1 MLGKLAELILFGFAP
16 MMLGA
21 IFMPG
26 AVAAEEIALTGEVA
40 YRERIALPPN
50 AVLTV
55 RLTDVSLADAPGAV
69 VAEQKIEPAGQ
80 VPIKFELRYDPAVVQ
95 PKMNYAL
102 QARITVDDKL
112 WFTTDQRYAVDP
124 LKPEPAKLLL
134 KMVRQ
139 DAAAPSLVRQDL
151 DRRGYRRQGRHR
163 QRAVD
168 PQRRVGRQGDRQR
181 WLQPLFRAGRS
192 GGRHDQDRQGRRD
205 HDGVPRGAD
214 GPGTEILRRAGEGR
228 RLPDRRS
235 GQAVPRR
242 RQRGRHRAVC
252 RAASCL
258 GT

>member
-1 MLGKLAELILFGFAP
+1 MLGKFAELILFGFAP

-26 AVAAEEIALTGEVA
+26 AVVAEEIAITGEVA

-80 VPIKFELRYDPAVVQ
+80 VPIKFELRYDTAVVQ

-112 WFTTDQRYAVDP
+112 WFTTDERHSVDP
-124 LKPEPAKLLL
+124 LKPEPARLLL

-139 DAAAPSLVRQDL
+139 DAAAPSLF
-151 DRRGYRRQGRHR
+151 DRTWLAEDIEGRGVIDNAQSTLSVASGGKVTGNGGCNRFFAQ
-163 QRAVD
+163 AEVA
-168 PQRRVGRQGDRQR
+168 GDRIKFGKAGATMMACPEALMDQER
-181 WLQPLFRAGRS
+181 KFFAVLEKAASFRIDDQGKLFLVDAN
-192 GGRHDQDRQGRRD
+192 
-205 HDGVPRGAD
+205 GAD
-214 GPGTEILRRAGEGR
+214 IARFAAEG
-228 RLPDRRS
+228 
-235 GQAVPRR
+235 
-242 RQRGRHRAVC
+242 
-252 RAASCL
+252 
-258 GT
+258 